1 MDTSTTGRTVSA
13 SDANPLVER
22 PWWQLG
28 IVGGIAAA
36 LLNLVVYW
44 LAVGAADVNLQVS
57 TAPGSDELQD
67 LAIPPRLIASFLP
80 GLLAAG
86 LAALLAARTAAPL
99 VRRDRGGAA
108 GALVLLDLP
117 PRHLERGDDHPA
129 HHAHGS
135 RHRDRGGV
143 APAPHGRG
151 GRRPALNRRTVARGR
166 GGRFIPPRL
175 LGGRLEPPL
184 PWRRP
189 YDSASSIGCSN
200 DRLTAWR

>member
-67 LAIPPRLIASFLP
+67 LAIPPLLIASLLP

-86 LAALLAARTAAPL
+86 LAALLAARTAAP
-99 VRRDRGGAA
+99 RRWFVAIA
-108 GALVLLDLP
+108 VVLLVLSFFSIFPLDISSGATITLIIMHTVPAIAIMAALLP
-117 PRHLERGDDHPA
+117 
-129 HHAHGS
+129 
-135 RHRDRGGV
+135 
-143 APAPHGRG
+143 
-151 GRRPALNRRTVARGR
+151 
-166 GGRFIPPRL
+166 
-175 LGGRLEPPL
+175 
-184 PWRRP
+184 
-189 YDSASSIGCSN
+189 
-200 DRLTAWR
+200 RLTAEEVGARR